1 MLADSGV
8 AKGVAA
14 VGVALFALYVIGTW
28 DDKAE
33 APPVATRVANP
44 GAPPIANPD
53 SPQAVKPDSP
63 QAVKSSA
70 PQVALRAPT
79 ELWGIR
85 LGDKF
90 EAYAASHGP
99 FDKEAARPASVRK
112 QAGGED
118 FVQRNGQLRV
128 GVRKGLVSSVAY
140 SCKENRDPT
149 AMYKVACHAGP
160 ERIKAVFGDRVR
172 VLCPK
177 LKANDPN
184 KDLAAFVR
192 AYDIVE
198 VQTRYIV
205 IKDAMTGFMVFEPG
219 ELETLVGIN
228 WEKCR

>member
-1 MLADSGV
+1 M
-8 AKGVAA
+8 K
-14 VGVALFALYVIGTW
+14 
-28 DDKAE
+28 
-33 APPVATRVANP
+33 P
-44 GAPPIANPD
+44 GP
-53 SPQAVKPDSP
+53 
-63 QAVKSSA
+63 
-70 PQVALRAPT
+70 PQVGLRAPT

-112 QAGGED
+112 QAGDED

-172 VLCPK
+172 AVPQAERRTTRTK
-177 LKANDPN
+177 TWPP
-184 KDLAAFVR
+184 FVR

-198 VQTRYIV
+198 VQTRLHRHQGCDDGVHRIQARRARNAGRDQLGEMPLAAD
-205 IKDAMTGFMVFEPG
+205 IISLRRRDARVAEGGALLRRYTGLNLYRGFESSLSARMSNKTEPSGSVCIICLSG
-219 ELETLVGIN
+219 ETPA
-228 WEKCR
+228 

>member
-1 MLADSGV
+1 MTLADSGV

-53 SPQAVKPDSP
+53 ASQAVKP
-63 QAVKSSA
+63 SA

-99 FDKEAARPASVRK
+99 FDKDAARPASFRK
-112 QAGGED
+112 QAGDED

-192 AYDIVE
+192 AFDVVE

-205 IKDAMTGFMVFEPG
+205 IKDAMTGFIVFEPG
-219 ELETLVGIN
+219 ELETLAGIN